1 MRSLSYSLLLFTA
14 ACLAGGAPA
23 SRALTPLEGTA
34 IADRADLPHA
44 NGFVSRAESAEHLLN
59 AIGAKAR
66 QAVVVSAKAQRR
78 KVSGSF
84 DLARP
89 LEVLN
94 KVSAEVGLVWYSD
107 TQSIYVYEASEQK
120 NAVGRLRHT
129 SLATLNDFL
138 RKARLNDPRYP
149 VRGGGAD
156 GAFYVAGPPVYVD
169 IVLNAARY
177 LDELYEGADTSPHHV
192 EVIKLEHSFVNGR
205 RYGIRTEEMEL
216 PGMAQVL
223 ASVLQLGDFGTVVKQ
238 PAPVAPEPNAVVE
251 TMPLSPVAQAAIPAP
266 QPVPI
271 GPGPARVMPYAE
283 TNSLIVRGTLTQIEQ
298 VKRLVAELD
307 TPRRQIELSLWII
320 DIRKTELDR
329 LGVNWSGGVDVGKY
343 LSIGFNQGATST
355 LDGTRFLASVQAMT
369 STGDA
374 HIVSRPVLLTQE
386 NVPAFFDSSQ
396 TFYTQLLGERIVEL
410 EQVTY
415 GTLVSVRPRISSHD
429 EVEMQ
434 LKVEDGAADSA
445 RETDGLPLVNRT
457 TIDTVARVPHQ
468 LSLLVGGYSRSS
480 WDTANGGIPGLRRI
494 PGVGK
499 LFGQDSRNKENLV
512 RVFLIQPKVLGE
524 RDMLDAARAR
534 QAYGP
539 EVDVTLQ
546 DALRQIRQDLP
557 DVTPASASGDA
568 DGAARD

>member
-1 MRSLSYSLLLFTA
+1 MRSLPYSLLLCFLLSATGATA
-14 ACLAGGAPA
+14 VSAQ
-23 SRALTPLEGTA
+23 TPLEGTA

-84 DLARP
+84 DLSRP

-94 KVSAEVGLVWYSD
+94 KVSADVGLVWYSD

-120 NAVGRLRHT
+120 NAVGRMRHS

-177 LDELYEGADTSPHHV
+177 LDELYEGADASPHHV

-238 PAPVAPEPNAVVE
+238 PAPVVAGAGGVVQEALPAPG
-251 TMPLSPVAQAAIPAP
+251 QAAIPAP
-266 QPVPI
+266 LATTQTVPI

-283 TNSLIVRGTLTQIEQ
+283 TNSLIVRGSLSQIEQ

-307 TPRRQIELSLWII
+307 TPRKQIELSLWII

-329 LGVNWSGGVDVGKY
+329 LGVNWSGGIDVGKY

-386 NVPAFFDSSQ
+386 NVPAYFDSNQ

-524 RDMLDAARAR
+524 RDMLDAARAER
-534 QAYGP
+534 TYGP
-539 EVDVTLQ
+539 EVGTTLQ
-546 DALRQIRQDLP
+546 DAVREIRSTLP
-557 DVTPASASGDA
+557 AAGDA